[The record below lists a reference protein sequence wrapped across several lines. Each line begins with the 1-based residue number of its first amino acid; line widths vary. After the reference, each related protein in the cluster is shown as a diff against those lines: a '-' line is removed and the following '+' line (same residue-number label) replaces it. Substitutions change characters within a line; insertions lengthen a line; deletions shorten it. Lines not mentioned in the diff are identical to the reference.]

1 MLSPNTTP
9 SLVPEFDVAV
19 HIVLDD
25 FGKAGRVY
33 RETDEADGGLE
44 AVINN
49 FLTGQYNKP
58 LRVVAINA
66 AEGWLRDISEDI
78 AWELLDRSHKE
89 GRLLGA
95 STRQFVEFHV
105 GEEEC
110 RRAEAGLA

>member
-9 SLVPEFDVAV
+9 SLVPKFDVAV

-25 FGKAGRVY
+25 FGKSGPVY
-33 RETDEADGGLE
+33 RETDEEEGGLE

-49 FLTGQYNKP
+49 LLTGQYTKP
-58 LRVVAINA
+58 LRVVAFNTG
-66 AEGWLRDISEDI
+66 EGWSRDISEDI
-78 AWELLDRSHKE
+78 AWELLGRSHKAN
-89 GRLLGA
+89 RLLGA

-110 RRAEAGLA
+110 LRAEAGLA